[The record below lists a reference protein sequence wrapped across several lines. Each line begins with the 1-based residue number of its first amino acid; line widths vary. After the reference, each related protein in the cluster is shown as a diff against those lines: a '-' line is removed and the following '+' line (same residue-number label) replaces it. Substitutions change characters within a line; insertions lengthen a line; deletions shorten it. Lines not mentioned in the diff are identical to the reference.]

1 VATDNGDYDRTFAGN
16 RSTARDEPRGRRDGR
31 ELRGL
36 KPGVTATR
44 CDASDMA
51 DEIPFRSYAHCDLYL
66 LDGRDHCVRVTADPA
81 VATGLIIAAKEQ
93 AVTTFL
99 PLSDPDLLQAIS
111 KPCSKS

>member
-1 VATDNGDYDRTFAGN
+1 MAITIEHLREIDRLLATSQADGATVA
-16 RSTARDEPRGRRDGR
+16 S
-31 ELRGL
+31 LRGL

-81 VATGLIIAAKEQ
+81 VATGLIIAAKG
-93 AVTTFL
+93 A
-99 PLSDPDLLQAIS
+99 SA
-111 KPCSKS
+111 